1 MDLLFFYIN
10 QIFSLGHIPMP
21 SEVCGGDET
30 MIPICFSAVS
40 FATIY
45 GLLAIIFSAV
55 ILFKNYRK
63 NFIYIPS
70 FIISILLTF
79 FLADYSI
86 KQIQSPI
93 KFGIEWFVLSYYLWC
108 FVIISLF
115 IINVLFYKNT
125 KRLLIANIQLAII
138 FTAVLAYTGRG
149 NIEQITL
156 LLGGL
161 LAKFSWKFLWLSDN
175 FKLLCLL
182 FCLAFLYGFCSVIS
196 SWIKTGEAKF
206 GIILKP
212 VKLFFVY
219 IIFILIPITSIPIGE
234 YFNKADISSAKN
246 FIDKVKTDVDKYYYE
261 NGEYPKFIEKMLPSA
276 ASPNILARHEYFT
289 AGIRGTYYFSREDKY
304 CFLFQNPTRKF
315 GYYSITSERGWR
327 FSRDTRDYG
336 ESFVALCDESNKSSD
351 SLISNH
357 LGIESEDEMVNRIA
371 ADVGAGPQNAPITP
385 ITAQKIIEHADEK
398 QNESVLPKAESE
410 SKEGLET
417 SKPKDPSEI
426 IKKMNSEEFKEEMK
440 RKILENPEMIKL
452 IEQLKKQQNNQK

>member
-1 MDLLFFYIN
+1 
-10 QIFSLGHIPMP
+10 MP

-30 MIPICFSAVS
+30 MIPICVSAVS
-40 FATIY
+40 FAAIY

-70 FIISILLTF
+70 IIISILLVF
-79 FLADYSI
+79 FLADYAI

-108 FVIISLF
+108 LAIVSLF
-115 IINVLFYKNT
+115 IMNVLFYKNT
-125 KRLLIANIQLAII
+125 KRLLIANMLLAII

-149 NIEQITL
+149 NIEQITP

-219 IIFILIPITSIPIGE
+219 VIFILIPITSIPIGE

-261 NGEYPKFIEKMLPSA
+261 NGEYPKFIEKMLPSG

-336 ESFVALCDESNKSSD
+336 ESFIALCDESNKSSD
-351 SLISNH
+351 SIISNH

-371 ADVGAGPQNAPITP
+371 ADVGAGPSKSPLTP
-385 ITAQKIIEHADEK
+385 ITTQKIMEAAGKD
-398 QNESVLPKAESE
+398 NKANNSSE
-410 SKEGLET
+410 IDSENSKEQ
-417 SKPKDPSEI
+417 KPSEAKDPSEL
-426 IKKMNSEEFKEEMK
+426 IKKFNSKDFQEEMK
-440 RKILENPEMIKL
+440 RKILENPEMMKL